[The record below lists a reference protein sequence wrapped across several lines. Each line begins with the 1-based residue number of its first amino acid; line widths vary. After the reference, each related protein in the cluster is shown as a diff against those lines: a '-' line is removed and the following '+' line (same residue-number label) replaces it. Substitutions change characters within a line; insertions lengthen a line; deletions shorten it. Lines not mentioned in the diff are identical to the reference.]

1 MPNALNDTEVK
12 NFHTDG
18 YHVPVPVMSAAQAEA
33 YREKLE
39 RFEAR
44 WPENTHMLDQGASL
58 LCPWIDDMTRLP
70 GILDPIAD
78 VLGPNLLCW
87 GVSLRL
93 KEPRTQTF
101 AGWHQDTAYCE
112 IRPIVVIAAVAL
124 SDCSEAAGPL
134 RVIPGSHKGATLPHI
149 EKFGTQ
155 SMLTREQE
163 IAAELDTARAVT
175 LPMAAGEMMF
185 FNNAIC
191 HSSGANQTADRRIIF
206 LIEYVPTHASQEK
219 PRESAMM
226 VRGQDAFHNF
236 DEDPRPDAEMSE
248 AAIAA
253 WRRKVEVQVSVLYR
267 GAKHPPRAL
276 VK

>member
-1 MPNALNDTEVK
+1 MPNVLSDTEVA

-18 YHVPVPVMSAAQAEA
+18 YHVPVPVMSAAQAKS
-33 YREKLE
+33 YRQRLE
-39 RFEAR
+39 DFEAR
-44 WPENTHMLDQGASL
+44 WPEQRHMLDQGASL
-58 LCPWIDDMTRLP
+58 LCPWIDEMIRLP
-70 GILDPIAD
+70 GILDPIVD
-78 VLGPNLLCW
+78 VLGSDLLCW

-93 KEPRTQTF
+93 KEPQTQTF
-101 AGWHQDTAYCE
+101 AGWHQDTAYCD
-112 IRPIVVIAAVAL
+112 IKPIVVIAAVAL

-134 RVIPGSHKGATLPHI
+134 CVIPGSHKGATLPHI
-149 EKFGTQ
+149 EQFGTD
-155 SMLTREQE
+155 SLLTREQQ
-163 IAAELDTARAVT
+163 IAAELDTTQAVT
-175 LPMAAGEMMF
+175 LPMAAGEMVF

-191 HSSGANQTADRRIIF
+191 HSSRPNQTADRRIIF

-219 PRESAMM
+219 PRESAML
-226 VRGQDAFHNF
+226 VRGRDAFHNF

-253 WRRKVEVQVSVLYR
+253 WRRKVEVQASVLYR